1 MNFSFEGH
9 HGTSV
14 ESAKE
19 ILASNY
25 ELSKGDGEWLGDGVY
40 FFINGVSSKTVDL
53 AENWAVAQSWD
64 NKIKALK
71 YKEFCVIQSKI
82 EVDESEFLDLT
93 IEDGIEVLQYLVN
106 RYKEKIDSIQK
117 KMSFLEGFL
126 LNLARGEGILP
137 LEVVKG
143 NFYIKFAKER
153 IENINFSIRKRVS
166 AVLDIYFLITFNQGE
181 IVCNKNTIHYSYL

>member
-143 NFYIKFAKER
+143 NFYIKFAQER
-153 IENINFSIRKRVS
+153 IERINLRTSNCTICTV
-166 AVLDIYFLITFNQGE
+166 YNP
-181 IVCNKNTIHYSYL
+181 NKNILSNSIKITGQIK